1 MFQIIKAG
9 TVIPFMKIKTY
20 VEVFCLL
27 LVIGSIVAMGVKG
40 LNWGLDF
47 TGGVV
52 VETKY
57 TQGVD
62 LEKVKEAY
70 AKEGIVGNTQHFGS
84 Q

>member
-84 Q
+84 